1 MGSEM
6 AYYHAAVE
14 SRRWAT
20 ETVGYL
26 AIFSNAA
33 NRDRGVLA
41 GEQLD
46 SGPAGADSRF
56 RLVVPFLGV
65 RIFLTYEVI
74 RFVPDRE
81 VLLHASNGV
90 LQATDRIVVT
100 GTADGSTASYDTEMR
115 LRGTLQV
122 LAPVPRPG
130 FRRGSA
136 RGRRACLGSVW
147 APAGSWD
154 HGATGH
160 TGSARRDGAAG
171 ALRDRFGP
179 AVDAALEACVV
190 PGFSGPACP
199 SGPLCCPSSPWMTTP
214 RPTGG
219 PSSSLA
225 RRPGS
230 ATRRPLRS
238 QGGAGGLFP
247 GPRSWPDGAC
257 PGRDPGSAS
266 VSYGLADLEN
276 VDAVRAFAR
285 GFRATHDRLD
295 ALIHNAG
302 VIPRLSAT
310 DGAGTELTT
319 LGGERFPPLRG
330 RWP

>member
-1 MGSEM
+1 MRRIGIAECLPGSSWIP
-6 AYYHAAVE
+6 A
-14 SRRWAT
+14 
-20 ETVGYL
+20 
-26 AIFSNAA
+26 
-33 NRDRGVLA
+33 
-41 GEQLD
+41 QP
-46 SGPAGADSRF
+46 GPIARF

-65 RIFLTYEVI
+65 RISLTYEVI

-100 GTADGSTASYDTEMR
+100 GTADGSTVSYDTEMR

-136 RGRRACLGSVW
+136 RGRRACPGSVW

-160 TGSARRDGAAG
+160 TGSVRRDGAAG

-190 PGFSGPACP
+190 PGFSGSAWP

-238 QGGAGGLFP
+238 QGGA
-247 GPRSWPDGAC
+247 RRSISWPAIMAGRSV
-257 PGRDPGSAS
+257 PGTRSRQRPAARASATAWPIWRTSMQSAPSPAGSAPPMTGS
-266 VSYGLADLEN
+266 TRSSTT
-276 VDAVRAFAR
+276 RASSPR
-285 GFRATHDRLD
+285 RS
-295 ALIHNAG
+295 ALME
-302 VIPRLSAT
+302 PEPS
-310 DGAGTELTT
+310 
-319 LGGERFPPLRG
+319 
-330 RWP
+330 